1 MVEILAA
8 NDSFGPHGKATVILM
23 TAHFESELP
32 KLKDLKKL
40 LHIPDGRYY
49 KSGGRNYAATN
60 RLERL
65 LGVLSEIRG
74 EERDWQRHSSSDY
87 LITVAEVHS
96 NLFMTLKYSAQV
108 IDGFNLTDACMDEL
122 EQLMSA
128 YNGNCSM
135 KGDVSNMWATLERNK
150 DRAIKLGITDA
161 TILNPDIPGL
171 QQILQG
177 YGDAE
182 YLKATSD
189 LKNWYD
195 TYRWKVGTPSSKAS
209 SDQSVD
215 ETETA

>member
-1 MVEILAA
+1 MSAFL
-8 NDSFGPHGKATVILM
+8 GPHGKATVILM

-161 TILNPDIPGL
+161 TILNPDILGL

-189 LKNWYD
+189 LKNWYE
-195 TYRWKVGTPSSKAS
+195 TYRWKVGTPSSISS
-209 SDQSVD
+209 SDESVD

>member
-1 MVEILAA
+1 MSAFL
-8 NDSFGPHGKATVILM
+8 GPHGKATVILM

-49 KSGGRNYAATN
+49 KSGGRNYASTN

-150 DRAIKLGITDA
+150 DRAIKLGITDP

-195 TYRWKVGTPSSKAS
+195 TYRWKVGTSSSKAS
-209 SDQSVD
+209 SDESVD

>member
-1 MVEILAA
+1 MSAFL
-8 NDSFGPHGKATVILM
+8 GPHGKATVILM
-23 TAHFESELP
+23 TAHFDSELP

-49 KSGGRNYAATN
+49 KSGGRNYASTN

-150 DRAIKLGITDA
+150 DRAIKLGITDP

-189 LKNWYD
+189 LKNWYE
-195 TYRWKVGTPSSKAS
+195 TYRWKVGTSSSKAS

>member
-1 MVEILAA
+1 MSAFL
-8 NDSFGPHGKATVILM
+8 GPHGKATVILM

-65 LGVLSEIRG
+65 LGVLSQIRG

-209 SDQSVD
+209 SDEATDPGVPTFQR
-215 ETETA
+215 

>member
-1 MVEILAA
+1 MSAFL
-8 NDSFGPHGKATVILM
+8 GPHGKATVILM

-49 KSGGRNYAATN
+49 KSGGRNFASTH

-65 LGVLSEIRG
+65 LGVLSEISG

-150 DRAIKLGITDA
+150 DRAIKLGITDT
-161 TILNPDIPGL
+161 TILNPDIPSL

-195 TYRWKVGTPSSKAS
+195 TYRWRVGTPSSKAS
-209 SDQSVD
+209 SDESVD

>member
-1 MVEILAA
+1 MSAFL
-8 NDSFGPHGKATVILM
+8 GPHGKATVILM

-49 KSGGRNYAATN
+49 KSGGRNYASTN

-171 QQILQG
+171 QKILQG

-195 TYRWKVGTPSSKAS
+195 TYRWKVGTSSSKAT
-209 SDQSVD
+209 SDESVD
-215 ETETA
+215 ETETV

>member
-1 MVEILAA
+1 MSAFL
-8 NDSFGPHGKATVILM
+8 GPHGKATVILM
-23 TAHFESELP
+23 TAHFDSELP

-150 DRAIKLGITDA
+150 DRAIKLGITDP

>member
-1 MVEILAA
+1 MSAFL
-8 NDSFGPHGKATVILM
+8 GPHGKATVILM
-23 TAHFESELP
+23 TAHFDSELP

-49 KSGGRNYAATN
+49 KSGGRNYASTN

-171 QQILQG
+171 QKILQG

-195 TYRWKVGTPSSKAS
+195 TYRWKVGTSSSKAS
-209 SDQSVD
+209 SDESVD

>member
-1 MVEILAA
+1 MSAFL
-8 NDSFGPHGKATVILM
+8 GPHGKATVILM

-49 KSGGRNYAATN
+49 KSGGRNYASTN

-65 LGVLSEIRG
+65 LGVLSQING
-74 EERDWQRHSSSDY
+74 EERDWQRYSSSDY

-150 DRAIKLGITDA
+150 DRAIKLGITDT
-161 TILNPDIPGL
+161 TILNPDILGL
-171 QQILQG
+171 QKILQG

-182 YLKATSD
+182 YLKATSE

-195 TYRWKVGTPSSKAS
+195 TYRWKVGTSSSKAS
-209 SDQSVD
+209 SDESVD
-215 ETETA
+215 ETETV

>member
-1 MVEILAA
+1 MSAFL
-8 NDSFGPHGKATVILM
+8 GPHGKATVILM

-49 KSGGRNYAATN
+49 KSGGRNYASTN

-65 LGVLSEIRG
+65 LGVLSQIRG
-74 EERDWQRHSSSDY
+74 EERDWQRYSSSDY

-150 DRAIKLGITDA
+150 DRAIKLGITDT
-161 TILNPDIPGL
+161 TILNPDIPSL
-171 QQILQG
+171 QQILHG

-182 YLKATSD
+182 YLKATGD

-195 TYRWKVGTPSSKAS
+195 TYRWKVGTPRSITS
-209 SDQSVD
+209 SDESVD

>member
-1 MVEILAA
+1 MSAFL
-8 NDSFGPHGKATVILM
+8 GPHGKATVILM

-150 DRAIKLGITDA
+150 DRAIKLGITDP

-209 SDQSVD
+209 SDESVD

>member
-1 MVEILAA
+1 MSAFL
-8 NDSFGPHGKATVILM
+8 GPHGKATVILM

-49 KSGGRNYAATN
+49 KSGGRNYTATN

-74 EERDWQRHSSSDY
+74 EERDWQRYSSSDY

-122 EQLMSA
+122 EQLISA

-171 QQILQG
+171 QQILKG
-177 YGDAE
+177 YGEAE

-195 TYRWKVGTPSSKAS
+195 TYRWKVGTPSSRAS
-209 SDQSVD
+209 SDESID
-215 ETETA
+215 ETETV

>member
-1 MVEILAA
+1 MSAFL
-8 NDSFGPHGKATVILM
+8 GPHGKATVILM

-49 KSGGRNYAATN
+49 KSGGRNYASTN

-150 DRAIKLGITDA
+150 DRAIKLGITDS

-195 TYRWKVGTPSSKAS
+195 TYRWKVGTPGSIAS
-209 SDQSVD
+209 SDESVD
-215 ETETA
+215 ETETV

>member
-1 MVEILAA
+1 MSAFL
-8 NDSFGPHGKATVILM
+8 GPHGKATVILM

-49 KSGGRNYAATN
+49 KSGGRNYASTN

-150 DRAIKLGITDA
+150 DRAIKLGITDT
-161 TILNPDIPGL
+161 TILNPDIPSL

-209 SDQSVD
+209 SDESVD

>member
-1 MVEILAA
+1 MSAFL
-8 NDSFGPHGKATVILM
+8 GPHGKATVILM

-49 KSGGRNYAATN
+49 KSGGRNYASTN

-65 LGVLSEIRG
+65 LGVLSQIRG

-150 DRAIKLGITDA
+150 DRAIKLGITDT

-195 TYRWKVGTPSSKAS
+195 TYRWKVGTPSSRAS

>member
-1 MVEILAA
+1 
-8 NDSFGPHGKATVILM
+8 M

-49 KSGGRNYAATN
+49 KSGGRNYASTN

-65 LGVLSEIRG
+65 LGVLSQIRG

-150 DRAIKLGITDA
+150 DRAIKLGITDE
-161 TILNPDIPGL
+161 TILNPDIPSL
-171 QQILQG
+171 QKILQG

-209 SDQSVD
+209 SDESVD

>member
-1 MVEILAA
+1 MSAFL
-8 NDSFGPHGKATVILM
+8 GPHGKATVILM

-49 KSGGRNYAATN
+49 KSGGRNYASTN

-171 QQILQG
+171 QKILQG

-195 TYRWKVGTPSSKAS
+195 TYRWKVGTPKLKAS
-209 SDQSVD
+209 SDESLD
-215 ETETA
+215 ETETV

>member
-1 MVEILAA
+1 MSAFL
-8 NDSFGPHGKATVILM
+8 GPHGKATVILM

-49 KSGGRNYAATN
+49 KSGGRNYASTN

-65 LGVLSEIRG
+65 LGVLSQIRG
-74 EERDWQRHSSSDY
+74 EERDWQRYNSSDY

-150 DRAIKLGITDA
+150 DRAIKLGITDV
-161 TILNPDIPGL
+161 TILNPDIPSL

-189 LKNWYD
+189 LKSWYD
-195 TYRWKVGTPSSKAS
+195 THRWKVGTPSSRAS
-209 SDQSVD
+209 SDESVD
-215 ETETA
+215 ETETV

>member
-1 MVEILAA
+1 MSAFL
-8 NDSFGPHGKATVILM
+8 GPHGKATVILM

-49 KSGGRNYAATN
+49 KSGGRNYASTN

-65 LGVLSEIRG
+65 LGVLSQIKG

-150 DRAIKLGITDA
+150 DRAIKLGITDP

-209 SDQSVD
+209 SDESVD

>member
-1 MVEILAA
+1 MSAFL
-8 NDSFGPHGKATVILM
+8 GPHGKATVILM

-49 KSGGRNYAATN
+49 KSGGRNYASTN

-65 LGVLSEIRG
+65 LGVLSQIRG

-150 DRAIKLGITDA
+150 DRAIKLGITDT

-209 SDQSVD
+209 SDESVD

>member
-1 MVEILAA
+1 MSAFL
-8 NDSFGPHGKATVILM
+8 GPHGKATVILM

-49 KSGGRNYAATN
+49 KSGGRNYASTN

-195 TYRWKVGTPSSKAS
+195 TYRWKVGTSSSKAS
-209 SDQSVD
+209 SDESVD

>member
-1 MVEILAA
+1 MSAFL
-8 NDSFGPHGKATVILM
+8 GPHGKATVILM

-49 KSGGRNYAATN
+49 KSGGRNYASTN

-65 LGVLSEIRG
+65 LGVLSQIRG
-74 EERDWQRHSSSDY
+74 EERDWQRYSSSDY

-150 DRAIKLGITDA
+150 DRAIKLGITDT
-161 TILNPDIPGL
+161 TILNPDIPSL

-195 TYRWKVGTPSSKAS
+195 TYRWKVGTPSSNAS
-209 SDQSVD
+209 SDESVD

>member
-1 MVEILAA
+1 MSAFL
-8 NDSFGPHGKATVILM
+8 GPHGKATVILM
-23 TAHFESELP
+23 TAHFDSELP

-177 YGDAE
+177 YGEAE

>member
-1 MVEILAA
+1 MSAFL
-8 NDSFGPHGKATVILM
+8 GPHGKATVILM

-49 KSGGRNYAATN
+49 KSGGRNYASTN

-65 LGVLSEIRG
+65 LGVLSQIRG
-74 EERDWQRHSSSDY
+74 EERDWQRYNSSDY

-150 DRAIKLGITDA
+150 DRAIKLGITDT

>member
-1 MVEILAA
+1 MSAFL
-8 NDSFGPHGKATVILM
+8 GPHGKATVILM
-23 TAHFESELP
+23 TAHFDSELP

-171 QQILQG
+171 QKILQG

-215 ETETA
+215 ETETV

>member
-1 MVEILAA
+1 MSAFL
-8 NDSFGPHGKATVILM
+8 GPHGKATVILM

-49 KSGGRNYAATN
+49 KSGGRNYASTN

-74 EERDWQRHSSSDY
+74 EERDWQRYNSSDY

-195 TYRWKVGTPSSKAS
+195 TYRWKVGSPSSRAS
-209 SDQSVD
+209 SDESVD

>member
-1 MVEILAA
+1 MSAFL
-8 NDSFGPHGKATVILM
+8 GPHGKATVILM

-49 KSGGRNYAATN
+49 KSGGRNYASTN

-150 DRAIKLGITDA
+150 DRAIKLGITDP
-161 TILNPDIPGL
+161 TILTPDIPGL
-171 QQILQG
+171 QKMLQG

-209 SDQSVD
+209 SDESVD
-215 ETETA
+215 ETETV

>member
-1 MVEILAA
+1 MSAFL
-8 NDSFGPHGKATVILM
+8 GPHGKATVILM

-49 KSGGRNYAATN
+49 KSGGRNYASTN

-65 LGVLSEIRG
+65 LGVLSQIRG

-150 DRAIKLGITDA
+150 DRAIKLGITDT

-195 TYRWKVGTPSSKAS
+195 TYRWKVGTPSSRAS
-209 SDQSVD
+209 SDESVD